1 MDTFFMLT
9 AASHP
14 FSEAVVVMGVASCG
28 KTTIGEALAAKLQVP
43 FIEGDRLHGE
53 ANVAKMAGGT
63 PLTDQD
69 RWPWLARVGEA
80 LQGPGGTIASCSA
93 LKKSYREAIIKAAE
107 RPVMF
112 VHLHGSLDILRSRIA
127 ERKGHFMP
135 STLLDSQL
143 ATLELPSADENAV
156 TINIDQEPAAIVAE
170 ALNFILQAKS

>member
-1 MDTFFMLT
+1 MLT

-28 KTTIGEALAAKLQVP
+28 KTTIGEALAIKLGVA

-63 PLTDQD
+63 PLTDED
-69 RWPWLARVGEA
+69 RWPWLSRVGEA
-80 LQGPGGTIASCSA
+80 LRGPGGTIASCSA
-93 LKKSYREAIIKAAE
+93 LKHSYREAIIKAAK

-112 VHLHGSLDILRSRIA
+112 VHLHGSSDILRSRIIG
-127 ERKGHFMP
+127 RKGHFMP

-143 ATLELPSADENAV
+143 ATLEMPNANENAV